1 MAHPS
6 LSVLPQ
12 IASDETIYSWCA
24 TAHLMTANVNAE
36 RTGLHLFGIRHA
48 VRQHDL
54 PATLAHLPIV
64 QDTSAIERIEL
75 LRRHTIAGLYWPFLK
90 EVSRQSV
97 LCAITVGTTQHW
109 RRILCAASRTQPIE
123 YPLKW
128 CPICVEADLNSLGR
142 TYWHVEHQF
151 PTTTICLWHQTP
163 LHQIPG
169 RHRHWRLP
177 SLTDIEAV
185 ACQSSALLTAPVLAR
200 IGAALLEIDDIN
212 LSALRTFTLRR
223 LRDIGVIFSANGVS
237 HDRIQKWFAKSSSGA
252 WCQTA
257 GNGLDRLSG
266 GEWISTMLWRRHL
279 GNAVRWVV
287 LWGAL
292 DWESPEAAA
301 MGFMDACRDKGHD
314 VDGQL
319 TLFGANMEVTTRAP
333 PQVWD
338 AFSVCDSYAEVMTK
352 LQRSRGDIVRWLEM
366 DPELRSHWRQRLRSE
381 KQMKFISTLRA
392 TLIANPNLK
401 RKSLE
406 ETHLN
411 EVCWLRKHAS
421 RELNELLK
429 AVPAHSGE
437 QSELFLK
444 GNH

>member
-1 MAHPS
+1 MTPS
-6 LSVLPQ
+6 NFSVLPQ
-12 IASDETIYSWCA
+12 IFSDETIYSWCA
-24 TAHLMTANVNAE
+24 TTHQMTASVSAE
-36 RTGLHLFGIRHA
+36 KTGLHLLGIRHA

-54 PATLAHLPIV
+54 PATLAHLPIF
-64 QDTSAIERIEL
+64 QNASAIERIEM
-75 LRRHTIAGLYWPFLK
+75 LRRHTIAGFYWPFLN
-90 EVSRQSV
+90 EVARQSV

-128 CPICVEADLNSLGR
+128 CPICIEADLHSLGR
-142 TYWHVEHQF
+142 TYWHVDHQF
-151 PTTTICLWHQTP
+151 PTTTICCLHHTS

-169 RHRHWRLP
+169 RHKHWQLP
-177 SLTDIEAV
+177 PLPDFQVVAYQSLK
-185 ACQSSALLTAPVLAR
+185 LLDAPVLAR
-200 IGAALLEIDDIN
+200 IGATLLEIEDIN

-237 HDRIQKWFAKSSSGA
+237 HDRIQRWFAQSPSGV
-252 WCQTA
+252 WCQAA
-257 GNGLDRLSG
+257 GNGLERLKA

-301 MGFMDACRDKGHD
+301 EGFMDACRDKGLD
-314 VDGQL
+314 IDGQL
-319 TLFGANMEVTTRAP
+319 TLFGANVQAATRAP

-338 AFSVCDSYAEVMTK
+338 AFSECDSYAQVMTK
-352 LQRSRGDIVRWLEM
+352 LQRSRSDIVRWLEM
-366 DPELRSHWRQRLRSE
+366 DPQLRAHWKQRLWSE
-381 KQMKFISTLRA
+381 KKMQCIATLRA
-392 TLIANPNLK
+392 TLVANPDIK

-406 ETHLN
+406 EMHRN
-411 EVCWLRKHAS
+411 EVNWLRKHAS
-421 RELNELLK
+421 QELNELLK

-437 QSELFLK
+437 QSELFSK
-444 GNH
+444 RNH